1 MIDGRKDNDLREDS
15 RRKCRVL
22 GVWRGELRNGNGCS
36 AGRREAGGERWTGR
50 WERMRNDGQGEGR
63 RGGAGRG
70 AVAKR
75 LFTTDCAGDHR
86 FSINNLSFKIT
97 LCCSVPLCGEFR
109 HTPYRPCSASFFTFF
124 VPGSAVGGQVE
135 FEVCG
140 QRVSPFPAAGSMK
153 FVMSF
158 LKRLCATLCYSV
170 AKRVSTQPLW
180 GK

>member
-1 MIDGRKDNDLREDS
+1 MIHGRKDNDLREDS

-50 WERMRNDGQGEGR
+50 WERMRNDGQGDGR

-70 AVAKR
+70 AVSKR

-158 LKRLCATLCYSV
+158 FGGGA
-170 AKRVSTQPLW
+170 VSKLTIEETEAILSC
-180 GK
+180 